1 MKELSKYQVKCK
13 IIKGDNVMI
22 MVGRSKG
29 TTGKVER
36 VDRKNDCVYVSG
48 ANIYKRHQRPDTKH
62 PDGGIVEKIMPVH
75 ISNVMLVDPKTNK
88 PTRIGFKQDTEGKKI
103 RFAKVSGT
111 TL

>member
-13 IIKGDNVMI
+13 IRKGDNVMV

-36 VDRKNDCVYVSG
+36 VDRKNDKVYVSG
-48 ANIYKRHQRPDTKH
+48 ANIYKRHQRPDAKN
-62 PDGGIVEKIMPVH
+62 PDGGIIEKPMPLHV
-75 ISNVMLVDPKTNK
+75 SNVMIVDPKTNK
-88 PTRIGFKQDTEGKKI
+88 PTRVGFKQDSEGKKI

-111 TL
+111 SL